1 MRYKKN
7 INPKR
12 ILIINSLI
20 AANLYSFAYSSSI
33 EGLDEILNEPPSSQ
47 TSQAIPTPVQAMPAS
62 EVPNLLPAPQNTQIN
77 PQAPIETNII
87 PPSPPPASQTRAV
100 NDIPRV
106 EPNPNGQGSVFIF
119 PLPLEKVELP
129 PSRPIDSQQT
139 ADSPATSSEIISI
152 ITDAEIQEYLGD
164 GPFPDNG
171 PNHQVVRLKAEFV
184 PLAPPR
190 PIESILADAESQ
202 PIIVDAPLNV
212 SGGLLLSATPNP
224 AMRGKTVTKIVIN
237 TPPSRP
243 KGLKAPKGS
252 SLPSIEDT
260 ITAPTIRTGGR
271 INIKYKRI
279 RYQKIGKCSVRN
291 VRQVTAVGKASIIP
305 AAIMNKDFSIKVAR
319 FERDVLQPAA
329 RRHYG
334 VPVTQMKHLSA
345 YRCTNIAGTR
355 NLSEHSKANALD
367 VSTFVFADG
376 RSVSLTKGWRGSRK
390 ERKFLRELQAGA
402 CKIFGTTLTPNYNR
416 AHYNHFHFDAKSRK
430 SKAICK

>member
-1 MRYKKN
+1 MQHKTNKKQIN
-7 INPKR
+7 IF
-12 ILIINSLI
+12 IIKSLLMVSFY
-20 AANLYSFAYSSSI
+20 NLAYASSVP
-33 EGLDEILNEPPSSQ
+33 GLDEILNDPVSPNISQ
-47 TSQAIPTPVQAMPAS
+47 VIPAENIPHIQP
-62 EVPNLLPAPQNTQIN
+62 LPQDTQIN
-77 PQAPIETNII
+77 NGSSV
-87 PPSPPPASQTRAV
+87 PSTSQTVTADDTPKV
-100 NDIPRV
+100 A
-106 EPNPNGQGSVFIF
+106 PNPNGEGSVFIF

-129 PSRPIDSQQT
+129 PNRPTVTQQT
-139 ADSPATSSEIISI
+139 TEITTAATSSEIISI

-171 PNHQVVRLKAEFV
+171 PNHQVVRMKAEYV

-212 SGGLLLSATPNP
+212 SGGLLLSSTPNP
-224 AMRGKTVTKIVIN
+224 AMRGKTLTKIVIN
-237 TPPSRP
+237 TPPARP
-243 KGLKAPKGS
+243 KGLKAPKAS
-252 SLPSIEDT
+252 SLPPIEDA
-260 ITAPTIRTGGR
+260 ITVPTIRSGGR
-271 INIKYKRI
+271 INIKYKAI
-279 RYQKIGKCSVRN
+279 RYQKIGRCSVRN

-305 AAIMNKDFSIKVAR
+305 AAIINKDFSIKIAK

-355 NLSEHSKANALD
+355 NLSEHSRANALD

-376 RSVSLTKGWRGSRK
+376 RSVNLTKGWRGSRR
-390 ERKFLRELQAGA
+390 EQKFLRELKAGA

-416 AHYNHFHFDAKSRK
+416 AHYNHFHFDDKARK